1 MKHSPRF
8 LALVDEVRLR
18 NREVTVAEVRAWRN
32 ERRPFRFL
40 DVRED
45 REWAAGHA
53 AGAEHMARGIL
64 ERDVEKAIPDPSTEI
79 VLYCGG
85 GYRSLLSADSL
96 RKMGYTRV
104 FSMEGGW
111 TAWTAAGAPT
121 EGVA

>member
-18 NREVTVAEVRAWRN
+18 NREVTVAEVRTWVN
-32 ERRPFRFL
+32 ERRPFRL
-40 DVRED
+40 IDVRED

-53 AGAEHMARGIL
+53 AGAEHMARGVL

-104 FSMEGGW
+104 LSLEGGW
-111 TAWTAAGAPT
+111 SAWTAAGAPT
-121 EGVA
+121 EGLP

>member
-8 LALVDEVRLR
+8 LALVDEVRLS
-18 NREVTVAEVRAWRN
+18 NREVTVTEVRTWMN
-32 ERRPFRFL
+32 ERRPFRL
-40 DVRED
+40 IDVRED

-53 AGAEHMARGIL
+53 AGAEHMARGVL

-85 GYRSLLSADSL
+85 GFRSLLSADSL

-104 FSMEGGW
+104 LSLEGGW
-111 TAWTAAGAPT
+111 SAWTAAGAPT
-121 EGVA
+121 EGRP